1 MADRTEFSGKV
12 ALVTGAGSGIG
23 EACALALA
31 ARGARV
37 VLADIDLAAA
47 ERVAGAIGKAEGV
60 AAPVRADVADPAS
73 VEAMVKFAVDTYGGL
88 DVAVNNAGI
97 GGESNPTGAYSP
109 EGWRRVIDVN
119 LNGVFYCMRYEIPA
133 MLTRSHGAI
142 VNMSSILGAV
152 GFANSPAYVAAKHGV
167 VGLTQT
173 AAIEY
178 ATQGIRVTAV
188 GPGFITTPLLSANL
202 DEATQRAIGEMHPVK
217 RMGTPEEVAA
227 LVCFLASDAASFIT
241 GSYYTVDGGYTAQ

>member
-1 MADRTEFSGKV
+1 MSGTGQIAGKV

-23 EACALALA
+23 EAIVKALA

-37 VLADIDLAAA
+37 VVADLNQEAA
-47 ERVAGAIGKAEGV
+47 ERVAAAIRDSGAD
-60 AAPVRADVADPAS
+60 AAATRADVADPAS
-73 VEAMVKFAVDTYGGL
+73 VEAMVAAVVQRHGGL

-97 GGESNPTGAYSP
+97 GGEQHPTGQYSP

-119 LNGVFYCMRYEIPA
+119 LSGVFYCMRYEIPA
-133 MLTRSHGAI
+133 MLQRGGGAI
-142 VNMSSILGAV
+142 VNMASILGWV
-152 GFANSPAYVAAKHGV
+152 GFAGSSAYVAAKHGV
-167 VGLTQT
+167 LGLTQT

-178 ATQGIRVTAV
+178 ATQGVRVNSI

-202 DEATQRAIGEMHPVK
+202 DEATMQAIAGLHPMK

-227 LVCFLASDAASFIT
+227 LTCFLASDEASFMT
-241 GSYYTVDGGYTAQ
+241 GGYYVVDGGYTAQ